1 MISGLE
7 SRSNTLDAQ
16 ERSADFLFDVVDE
29 WIGDWW
35 MGGLMVLSV
44 RIGLVKVHWFDRWMV
59 DW

>member
-1 MISGLE
+1 M
-7 SRSNTLDAQ
+7 
-16 ERSADFLFDVVDE
+16 VDE

-44 RIGLVKVHWFDRWMV
+44 RIGSVKVDWFDRWMV